1 MATRN
6 EMTSENTNNTAITT
20 KKAGTK
26 NTTTIKD
33 MINEITMIVASD
45 VIDISVIETTGK
57 TMMRTDRED
66 REEHREK
73 WTGNNTRKRKGMKNI
88 DSQLLGYLTNINKY
102 GLATIFSFSELSHL
116 DISLQY
122 FVAERLAEG
131 SCPLIDDSPLFLNPT
146 VLN

>member
-1 MATRN
+1 MILAINKAEKKEEVGMATRN

-88 DSQLLGYLTNINKY
+88 DS
-102 GLATIFSFSELSHL
+102 
-116 DISLQY
+116 
-122 FVAERLAEG
+122 
-131 SCPLIDDSPLFLNPT
+131 
-146 VLN
+146 